1 MGAYE
6 NPAEIEGQYDLT
18 QRSRALQGMLD
29 KVTKS
34 TITTIN
40 KIDEEHKLTAER
52 NKKIIEGAEEKAGQ
66 LQVILEKG
74 KGKAKTGLNYDCY
87 EEAIKE
93 YKDIQKRIGFGA
105 ATPEDRRRSAQ
116 IIASVDGFANGAGDL
131 NGQIGTYEKAKKIV
145 PGSEGS
151 INMEASSPVYIEAL
165 EAIMNNNGE
174 KLQPSFNKVGGRY
187 DYTQTGY
194 TLKVQEGDKIEE
206 KFISATE
213 LAKALD
219 GNMPNGIVY
228 NKTYVGKVDKIK
240 TIAPYIFEQKDGVPT
255 ANIAPEYLESGMGE
269 AEQVGAGNQSGIYR
283 QLFKAPNIKLI
294 GDDETLKINVKTL
307 NRSSAATE
315 NEAASLYY
323 NQVKPT
329 IARTAGNK
337 EYEGQNP
344 YLKYE
349 NIKEM
354 DDKDYYNQTIPLNNT
369 KLMEGLEHNMRAA
382 ILQSIPKKQAIGE
395 KYFVS
400 NEEIE
405 VEKKLNTLINDEK
418 LSKAHAAAKKGGK
431 DYYFEINKKF
441 EEAKK
446 LNKNENVKEIL
457 YELPMPVGD
466 KVITKTFLVKK
477 GTDGKYNMQIIPQ

>member
-6 NPAEIEGQYDLT
+6 NPAEIEGQFDLT
-18 QRSRALQGMLD
+18 QQSKALQGMLD

-40 KIDEEHKLTAER
+40 KIDEEHKLTAEK

-116 IIASVDGFANGAGDL
+116 IIASVDGFATGAGDL
-131 NGQIGTYEKAKKIV
+131 NEQIGTYEKAKKFV

-151 INMEASSPVYIEAL
+151 INIQASSPIYIAAL
-165 EAIMNNNGE
+165 EAVMNNDGE
-174 KLQPSFNKVGGRY
+174 KLQPSFDKDSNGRY
-187 DYTQTGY
+187 DYTQRGY

-206 KFISATE
+206 KFISATN
-213 LAKALD
+213 LTKALD

-255 ANIAPEYLESGMGE
+255 ANIAPEYLESGIGE
-269 AEQVGAGNQSGIYR
+269 TEQVGAGNQSGIYR
-283 QLFKAPNIKLI
+283 QLFKTPDIKKI
-294 GDDETLKINVKTL
+294 GDDETLKTNVKSL
-307 NRSSAATE
+307 NGSSAATQ

-344 YLKYE
+344 YLKYV

-354 DDKDYYNQTIPLNNT
+354 DNKNYYNETIPLDNT
-369 KLMEGLEHNMRAA
+369 DLMTGLEHNMRAA

-446 LNKNENVKEIL
+446 LNENTKEIL

>member
-18 QRSRALQGMLD
+18 QRSKAVQDMLD

-52 NKKIIEGAEEKAGQ
+52 NKKIIEAAEEKAGQ
-66 LQVILEKG
+66 LQVILAKG
-74 KGKAKTGLNYDCY
+74 KGKATTGLNYDCY
-87 EEAIKE
+87 EDAIKE
-93 YKDIQKRIGFGA
+93 YREIQKKIGFGA
-105 ATPEDRRRSAQ
+105 ATPEDRRRSSE
-116 IIASVDGFANGAGDL
+116 IIASVDGFANAAGDL
-131 NGQIGTYEKAKKIV
+131 NGQIGTYEKAKKFV

-151 INMEASSPVYIEAL
+151 INIQASNPVYIEAL
-165 EAIMNNNGE
+165 EAIMNNDGE
-174 KLQPSFNKVGGRY
+174 KLQPSFYKDSDGRY
-187 DYTQTGY
+187 DYTQRGY
-194 TLKVQEGDKIEE
+194 MLKTKEDDKIEE
-206 KFISATE
+206 KFISATN

-228 NKTYVGKVDKIK
+228 NKTYAGKVDKIK

-255 ANIAPEYLESGMGE
+255 SNIAPEYLEAGIGE
-269 AEQVGAGNQSGIYR
+269 TEQVGAGNQSGIYR

-294 GDDETLKINVKTL
+294 GDDPTLNNNVKSL
-307 NRSSAATE
+307 NGSSAATQ

-329 IARTAGNK
+329 ISRTANNK
-337 EYEGQNP
+337 EYQEQHE
-344 YLKYE
+344 YLKYV
-349 NIKEM
+349 NIKDM
-354 DDKDYYNQTIPLNNT
+354 DDKNYYNQTIPLDNAN
-369 KLMEGLEHNMRAA
+369 LMSGLEHNMRAA
-382 ILQSIPKKQAIGE
+382 ILQSIPKKQAVGE

-400 NEEIE
+400 NEELE
-405 VEKKLNTLINDEK
+405 VEKRLNALVSDEK
-418 LSKAHAAAKKGGK
+418 LSKAHAAKKGGK
-431 DYYFEINKKF
+431 NYYFEINKKF

-446 LNKNENVKEIL
+446 LNENTKEIL

-477 GTDGKYNMQIIPQ
+477 GADGKYNMQIIPQ